1 MHIPRLARE
10 AGLAWGCG
18 EEEERIKNYSSNHL
32 IIVECPEN
40 R

>member
-10 AGLAWGCG
+10 AGLARGCG
-18 EEEERIKNYSSNHL
+18 EEEERIINHPEHQ
-32 IIVECPEN
+32 IIVKCPEN